1 MGFNS
6 GFKGLIYS
14 TLGQKSESVVAAV
27 QTAKEVR
34 IHHSNSPVTSSD
46 VRHYT
51 DRVCQH
57 ATSMYTVYM
66 YLHRHARIQAA
77 WQGVRLYTL
86 ATALRRSNPDGGEI
100 FSARPDRPY
109 GLPDLL
115 YNGYRVSFLGVKR
128 PGA

>member
-6 GFKGLIYS
+6 GFKRLIYS

-27 QTAKEVR
+27 QTAKELR

-57 ATSMYTVYM
+57 ATSMYTVYSI
-66 YLHRHARIQAA
+66 YTGTLEYKQLGREYVIIHWQRLSGDRIQMEA
-77 WQGVRLYTL
+77 R
-86 ATALRRSNPDGGEI
+86 
-100 FSARPDRPY
+100 FSAHVQTGRTAYPTSYTMDT
-109 GLPDLL
+109 GSLSW
-115 YNGYRVSFLGVKR
+115 G
-128 PGA
+128 